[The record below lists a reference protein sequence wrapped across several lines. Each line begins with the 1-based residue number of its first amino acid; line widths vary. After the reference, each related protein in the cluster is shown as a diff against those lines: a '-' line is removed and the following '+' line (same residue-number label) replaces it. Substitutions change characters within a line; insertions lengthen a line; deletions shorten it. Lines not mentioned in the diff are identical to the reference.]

1 MPSTSPTAQRREV
14 GALLR
19 AHRERAGLKAVDAA
33 RRAGISAAKL
43 SRLER
48 GLRGLQLADVQTL
61 CTLYGLGDQVR
72 TGSAVDRAIDAAA
85 AEQRMV
91 RGIDDGIDIEGGDVA
106 DQKLD
111 LSLVDFDGGER
122 RGRHEGQSI
131 ASDDS
136 YISSFQG
143 EGKEK
148 RYAAVSLT
156 RSSVDLRP
164 ISPKCRSRKRR
175 AARRPARCSNAKKS

>member
-61 CTLYGLGDQVR
+61 CTLYGLGEEVTLALLASTQASR
-72 TGSAVDRAIDAAA
+72 EPGWWEGYSSLDAEAP
-85 AEQRMV
+85 
-91 RGIDDGIDIEGGDVA
+91 
-106 DQKLD
+106 L
-111 LSLVDFDGGER
+111 
-122 RGRHEGQSI
+122 
-131 ASDDS
+131 
-136 YISSFQG
+136 Y
-143 EGKEK
+143 
-148 RYAAVSLT
+148 
-156 RSSVDLRP
+156 
-164 ISPKCRSRKRR
+164 
-175 AARRPARCSNAKKS
+175 